1 MISSIFTVVTASLI
15 GIFAQMPSSTNLKL
29 RDYTIGTGGG
39 ANSASGTYQAEGVTG
54 EASGQQSVGGTYTTK
69 SGLQQ
74 TQQANVPSTPTL
86 VNSSNWYDK
95 LHFVIDNGN
104 NPTDAKFAIAISTD
118 DFATTNYI
126 QSDNTIGA
134 TLGSEDYQT
143 YTLWGSASG
152 EDVVGLTPST
162 TYKIKVKAMHGN
174 FTESGY
180 SPTATA
186 ATVSAQLSF
195 DIDVS
200 DIDEETG
207 SPYGVDFGSV
217 PAGSVTNAPD
227 KIWFD
232 FATNANSG
240 GNIYVY
246 SLNGGLNS
254 AFASYTISSATVD
267 LSSASEGFGA
277 VSQGATQ
284 SSGGPIAA
292 VSPYNGS
299 GNNVGILNSSVRE
312 IYSSSAALNGGRTN
326 FLLKARSQTLTPQ
339 ADDYTEVITAI
350 AAGNF

>member
-1 MISSIFTVVTASLI
+1 MLTSFLTIITAGLI
-15 GIFAQMPSSTNLKL
+15 GMFAQMPSSSSLKL
-29 RDYTIGTGGG
+29 RDYSIGTGGTAG
-39 ANSASGTYQAEGVTG
+39 SASGTYQAEGITG
-54 EASGQQSVGGTYTTK
+54 ETSGQQSVGGSYKTN

-74 TQQANVPSTPTL
+74 TQQANVPAAPTFT
-86 VNSSNWYDK
+86 NPSNYYDR
-95 LHFVIDNGN
+95 LHFIIDSGN

-118 DFATTNYI
+118 DFVTTNYI

-143 YTLWGSASG
+143 YTLWGGASG

-200 DIDEETG
+200 DIDEETA
-207 SPYGVDFGSV
+207 SPYAVDFGSV
-217 PAGSVTNAPD
+217 PSGSVTNAPD
-227 KIWFD
+227 KVWFD
-232 FATNANSG
+232 FATNANNG

-254 AFASYTISSATVD
+254 AFAGYTINSATAD
-267 LSSASEGFGA
+267 LSLASEGFGA
-277 VSQGATQ
+277 VSQGASQ
-284 SSGGPIAA
+284 SSGGPIGA
-292 VSPYNGS
+292 VSPYNGA
-299 GNNVGILNSSVRE
+299 GDNVGILNSSVRE
-312 IYSSSAALNGGRTN
+312 IYSSSAALAGGRTN

-339 ADDYTEVITAI
+339 ATDYTEVITAI